1 MPARAFLIKILLH
14 KYNAQQTEE
23 VISAFYPLLLLTNY
37 ENI

>member
-1 MPARAFLIKILLH
+1 MPVRAFLIKILLH

-23 VISAFYPLLLLTNY
+23 VISTFYPLLLLTNY